1 MANTKISALTAAT
14 TPVAG
19 TEVLPIVQSST
30 TVNVSIA
37 NLTAGRA
44 VATGALTVTGAATVS
59 TTLGVTGAT
68 TLSSTV
74 ATGALTVTG
83 AATVSTTLA
92 VTGATTLTSGTIS
105 TTPTNSTD
113 IANKA
118 YVDTVAQGLDTKAS
132 VLAATTANITL
143 SGTQTIDGIVLV
155 AADRVLVKNQTASA
169 DNGLYLC
176 AAGAWTRTTDMD
188 TWAEVPGA
196 YVFVETGT
204 TLADTGW
211 VCTSNAGGT
220 IGVTAMTWAQFSGAG
235 SGVSSITFGTTGLT
249 PSTATT
255 GAVTVAGTL
264 AIANGGTNSTATA
277 TAGGVGYGTGTAHA
291 YTAASTS
298 GYILTSGG
306 ASVPV
311 FIQTLPVLN
320 GGTGVTTSTGST
332 SVVLSTSPTFATSI
346 NSDATFTA
354 FAGATTS
361 LTIGGTGATSV
372 FAIPGTLEQSSTT
385 GALTVAGGVY
395 IAKKLNVAGIA
406 TLATGAVLNTPANI
420 TLTSATGLPLTTGV
434 TGNLPVTNLNSGTS
448 ASASTFWRGDATWA
462 SVSASAGGS
471 TTQVQ
476 YNNAGVLAG
485 ITGATTNGTALTLVA
500 PLLGT
505 PASGILTTCTGLPLT
520 TGVTGTLPTANG
532 GTGLTS
538 FTSGGVAYASSTSA
552 LATGSALKFDGSTLS
567 VLTSNAT
574 TFQVSSSNASA
585 TVIQHTNSNAS
596 VDLFYRFRQNAGSG
610 NWYDLTMEGSTN
622 AFTIDYN
629 DNERLRIDSSGNLL
643 VGTTSQI
650 GAGRISSTST
660 EIGGSFRTTATSGN
674 YSSLYLSRNG
684 NDGHAVEFNWNSTT
698 QVGTIGITSTT
709 TSYNITSD
717 YRLKNTIAPFPVVE
731 KEEFPT
737 TLFALTF
744 A

>member
-30 TVNVSIA
+30 TVNVTIA

-105 TTPTNSTD
+105 TTPSNSTD
-113 IANKA
+113 IANKS

-132 VLAATTANITL
+132 VVAATTVNITL
-143 SGTQTIDGIVLV
+143 SGTQTIDGITLA
-155 AADRVLVKNQTASA
+155 AADRVLVKNQTAQA

-188 TWAEVPGA
+188 VWAEVPGA
-196 YVFVETGT
+196 YVFVETGS

-220 IGVTAMTWAQFSGAG
+220 IGTTAIVWAQFSGAG

-291 YTAASTS
+291 YTTASTG

-306 ASVPV
+306 ASAPV

-320 GGTGVTTSTGST
+320 GGTGVTTSTGT
-332 SVVLSTSPTFATSI
+332 TNVVLSTSPTFATSI
-346 NSDATFTA
+346 NSGATFTA

-462 SVSASAGGS
+462 VAGGAPGGANTNVQFNNSSALGGSASFTWDGS
-471 TTQVQ
+471 SVTAPQQIASNGLMV
-476 YNNAGVLAG
+476 NNQT
-485 ITGATTNGTALTLVA
+485 IGTSYSV
-500 PLLGT
+500 
-505 PASGILTTCTGLPLT
+505 
-520 TGVTGTLPTANG
+520 ANG
-532 GTGLTS
+532 Y
-538 FTSGGVAYASSTSA
+538 AASSV
-552 LATGSALKFDGSTLS
+552 GPVTL
-567 VLTSNAT
+567 
-574 TFQVSSSNASA
+574 
-585 TVIQHTNSNAS
+585 
-596 VDLFYRFRQNAGSG
+596 GSG
-610 NWYDLTMEGSTN
+610 VSVTLG
-622 AFTIDYN
+622 A
-629 DNERLRIDSSGNLL
+629 SS
-643 VGTTSQI
+643 
-650 GAGRISSTST
+650 R
-660 EIGGSFRTTATSGN
+660 
-674 YSSLYLSRNG
+674 
-684 NDGHAVEFNWNSTT
+684 W
-698 QVGTIGITSTT
+698 
-709 TSYNITSD
+709 
-717 YRLKNTIAPFPVVE
+717 VV
-731 KEEFPT
+731 
-737 TLFALTF
+737 L
-744 A
+744 

>member
-105 TTPTNSTD
+105 TTPSGSTD

-118 YVDTVAQGLDTKAS
+118 YVDNVAQGLDTKAS
-132 VLAATTANITL
+132 VVAGTTANITL

-220 IGVTAMTWAQFSGAG
+220 IGTTAIVWAQFSGAG

-249 PSTATT
+249 PATATT

-320 GGTGVTTSTGST
+320 GGTGVTTSTGT
-332 SVVLSTSPTFATSI
+332 TNVVLSTSPTFATSI
-346 NSDATFTA
+346 NSGATFTA

-406 TLATGAVLNTPANI
+406 TLATGAVLNTPSNI

-448 ASASTFWRGDATWA
+448 ASLTTFWRGDGVWATP
-462 SVSASAGGS
+462 SGSGGS
-471 TTQVQ
+471 T
-476 YNNAGVLAG
+476 
-485 ITGATTNGTALTLVA
+485 
-500 PLLGT
+500 
-505 PASGILTTCTGLPLT
+505 S
-520 TGVTGTLPTANG
+520 
-532 GTGLTS
+532 
-538 FTSGGVAYASSTSA
+538 AYAFA
-552 LATGSALKFDGSTLS
+552 WF
-567 VLTSNAT
+567 
-574 TFQVSSSNASA
+574 
-585 TVIQHTNSNAS
+585 
-596 VDLFYRFRQNAGSG
+596 
-610 NWYDLTMEGSTN
+610 
-622 AFTIDYN
+622 
-629 DNERLRIDSSGNLL
+629 
-643 VGTTSQI
+643 
-650 GAGRISSTST
+650 IS
-660 EIGGSFRTTATSGN
+660 
-674 YSSLYLSRNG
+674 
-684 NDGHAVEFNWNSTT
+684 
-698 QVGTIGITSTT
+698 
-709 TSYNITSD
+709 
-717 YRLKNTIAPFPVVE
+717 
-731 KEEFPT
+731 
-737 TLFALTF
+737 
-744 A
+744 